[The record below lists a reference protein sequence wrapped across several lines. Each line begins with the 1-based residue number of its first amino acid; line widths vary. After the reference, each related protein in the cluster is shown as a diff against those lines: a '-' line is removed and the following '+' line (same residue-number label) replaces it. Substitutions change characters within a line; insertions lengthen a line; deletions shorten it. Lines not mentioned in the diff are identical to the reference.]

1 MSSRRT
7 AGWCVRTNPFVLT
20 PVYKEVARGCVV
32 NLSTTQLQQRRGHKR
47 VLSFGSVLSP
57 CLFYKLTL
65 EGAIVAHSA
74 PTLRSLDREEN
85 TKLGD
90 GMETKH
96 LEDQNCT
103 FLSVR
108 KKTDKIFVNIKFLV
122 YFMFCFLFLFWSEWM
137 ICLFC
142 DDKRQQVQFV
152 MRRKKWTFEVSNEF
166 ILTTD
171 QFCLCFFNIYFIFVI
186 TLIVIMWPSCSR
198 KVAVA
203 EVISTEAPSQQR
215 ASHAVY

>member
-1 MSSRRT
+1 MSGRRT

-20 PVYKEVARGCVV
+20 PVYKEAARGCVV

-47 VLSFGSVLSP
+47 VLSFSSVLSP

-74 PTLRSLDREEN
+74 LTLRSLDREEN

-122 YFMFCFLFLFWSEWM
+122 YFMFCFFVFVLEWM
-137 ICLFC
+137 NDMLILWWQKTTGAVCNEKKKMDIWGFKWVHPYHRSVLSLFFQHLFDFC
-142 DDKRQQVQFV
+142 HNVDRYHV
-152 MRRKKWTFEVSNEF
+152 T
-166 ILTTD
+166 IL
-171 QFCLCFFNIYFIFVI
+171 
-186 TLIVIMWPSCSR
+186 
-198 KVAVA
+198 
-203 EVISTEAPSQQR
+203 
-215 ASHAVY
+215 

>member
-1 MSSRRT
+1 M
-7 AGWCVRTNPFVLT
+7 
-20 PVYKEVARGCVV
+20 YKEAARGCVV
-32 NLSTTQLQQRRGHKR
+32 NLSTTQLQQRREHKR

-74 PTLRSLDREEN
+74 LTLRSLDREEN

-96 LEDQNCT
+96 LEEDQNCT

-122 YFMFCFLFLFWSEWM
+122 YFVLGFFCLFFWSE
-137 ICLFC
+137 
-142 DDKRQQVQFV
+142 
-152 MRRKKWTFEVSNEF
+152 
-166 ILTTD
+166 
-171 QFCLCFFNIYFIFVI
+171 
-186 TLIVIMWPSCSR
+186 
-198 KVAVA
+198 
-203 EVISTEAPSQQR
+203 
-215 ASHAVY
+215 